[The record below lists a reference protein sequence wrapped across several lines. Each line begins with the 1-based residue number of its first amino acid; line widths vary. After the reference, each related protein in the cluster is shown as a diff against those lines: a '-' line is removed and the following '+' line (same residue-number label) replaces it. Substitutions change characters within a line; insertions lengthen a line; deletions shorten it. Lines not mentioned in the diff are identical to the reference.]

1 MLQTLRNAFKVP
13 ELRKKLLWTILLVAV
28 FRMGSHIP
36 LPGIN
41 SDYLKNISQSGSL
54 LGFYDLIS
62 GGAFS
67 RASILALG
75 VMPYINSSII
85 IQLLTVAIPQ
95 LEQLSKEGD
104 SGRKKI
110 QNATRYVAL
119 VISFVLAYGIY
130 ATLAN
135 SGATAGLEIT
145 QKIVIVFTL
154 VVGSTFCMWLGD
166 QVTVKGIGNGTSILI
181 FVNII
186 SRIPTIIGS
195 IIVLK
200 DAGSVSIVSIV
211 LFTAFI
217 LLLLAAVLFFSLS
230 ERRIPVQYAGKFASG
245 NNAMVKSQS
254 THIPLSIIGS
264 AVLGIIFS
272 MSVMEFPR
280 TIATLFGGDKSWA
293 QWILTNNTCPFNSKS
308 WSYIVI
314 YAVLTI
320 FFNWFYMQITFKPDE
335 MSENLHKSAGFIPGI
350 RPGEETTIY
359 FEKILNRLAV
369 IGGVLAAIL
378 AVTPILI
385 ENNTAFKNISFS
397 GTSLL
402 IMINVALDFT
412 RKVESQMVVRHYKGF
427 LRKNISENTSLGIEA
442 KSYMDKGQL
451 VPDEVTINMV
461 KDRLSQDDCKEGY
474 LLDGFPR
481 TVAQAEALDSFLKER
496 NEELDT
502 ALAIEVPNEFIL
514 ERMTGRR
521 VCPSCGASYHIKFNP
536 PADSKK
542 CDLCGTEVIQ
552 RKDDTEETVK
562 ERLEVYGRETQPLI
576 DYYADKNKLS
586 TVDGTKAIIEVFRGI
601 CEILENK
608 K

>member
-13 ELRKKLLWTILLVAV
+13 ELRKKFLWTILLVAV

-427 LRKNISENTSLGIEA
+427 LK
-442 KSYMDKGQL
+442 
-451 VPDEVTINMV
+451 
-461 KDRLSQDDCKEGY
+461 
-474 LLDGFPR
+474 
-481 TVAQAEALDSFLKER
+481 
-496 NEELDT
+496 
-502 ALAIEVPNEFIL
+502 
-514 ERMTGRR
+514 
-521 VCPSCGASYHIKFNP
+521 
-536 PADSKK
+536 
-542 CDLCGTEVIQ
+542 
-552 RKDDTEETVK
+552 
-562 ERLEVYGRETQPLI
+562 
-576 DYYADKNKLS
+576 
-586 TVDGTKAIIEVFRGI
+586 
-601 CEILENK
+601 
-608 K
+608 

>member
-427 LRKNISENTSLGIEA
+427 LK
-442 KSYMDKGQL
+442 
-451 VPDEVTINMV
+451 
-461 KDRLSQDDCKEGY
+461 
-474 LLDGFPR
+474 
-481 TVAQAEALDSFLKER
+481 
-496 NEELDT
+496 
-502 ALAIEVPNEFIL
+502 
-514 ERMTGRR
+514 
-521 VCPSCGASYHIKFNP
+521 
-536 PADSKK
+536 
-542 CDLCGTEVIQ
+542 
-552 RKDDTEETVK
+552 
-562 ERLEVYGRETQPLI
+562 
-576 DYYADKNKLS
+576 
-586 TVDGTKAIIEVFRGI
+586 
-601 CEILENK
+601 
-608 K
+608 

>member
-41 SDYLKNISQSGSL
+41 SNYLKNISQSGSL

-427 LRKNISENTSLGIEA
+427 LK
-442 KSYMDKGQL
+442 
-451 VPDEVTINMV
+451 
-461 KDRLSQDDCKEGY
+461 
-474 LLDGFPR
+474 
-481 TVAQAEALDSFLKER
+481 
-496 NEELDT
+496 
-502 ALAIEVPNEFIL
+502 
-514 ERMTGRR
+514 
-521 VCPSCGASYHIKFNP
+521 
-536 PADSKK
+536 
-542 CDLCGTEVIQ
+542 
-552 RKDDTEETVK
+552 
-562 ERLEVYGRETQPLI
+562 
-576 DYYADKNKLS
+576 
-586 TVDGTKAIIEVFRGI
+586 
-601 CEILENK
+601 
-608 K
+608 